1 MNERL
6 QIDGSTALK
15 KPVPRLITI
24 EPTKKTDEVK
34 LRVAAYT
41 RVSTSSDDQLNS
53 FAAQNQYY
61 TTRISENQNWE
72 MVDIYADEGISGTA
86 IRKRTEFQ
94 RMIADCRKGKIDRIL
109 VKSISRFARNT
120 AECLMTL
127 RELKLLG
134 VSVFFE
140 KEIIDT
146 AGTSGELLTALFA
159 SFAQLESENI
169 SGNMRWGIQA
179 RMKEGNFVPSHQPY
193 GYQLIDHEIVI
204 DAPRAKV
211 VCEIFHRYLSGQNT
225 WEIAELLN
233 RMQIEHPDIGERVW
247 THKAI
252 ARILKN
258 EKYIGDSLWQKTYR
272 TDTLPA
278 KEHSNR
284 GEQPQYYAY
293 NTHPAII
300 DKAVFENTQQLIAS
314 RRRSSQAD
322 PHNSQPLD
330 QAKIICAHCGRSLR
344 KKITNGK
351 TYRVCRTHDA
361 NAESCQLRPVLA
373 ESLCDAFLRL
383 YFNLKHQGN
392 SLLEEIVASL
402 QTIRSSR
409 MLWSEDVIALN
420 KEISDLSSQNQ
431 MLARLNQ
438 QGLIDPDI
446 FICQSNELTKQIRET
461 KRKKERLLDQDG
473 DCTLNQTQELLDVLA
488 SGPHIL
494 ESFDTEIFQELVD
507 SIFVES
513 NAGVRFRLKNGL
525 ELTETIERTVR

>member
-24 EPTKKTDEVK
+24 EPTKKTESIK

-61 TTRISENQNWE
+61 TTRIAENQNWE
-72 MVDIYADEGISGTA
+72 LVDIYADEGISGTS

-120 AECLMTL
+120 AECLVTL

-134 VSVFFE
+134 VSVSFE
-140 KEIIDT
+140 KENIDT
-146 AGTSGELLTALFA
+146 AGTSGELLTAPFA
-159 SFAQLESENI
+159 SFAQMESESI

-179 RMKEGNFVPSHQPY
+179 RMKEGSFIPSHQPY
-193 GYQLIDHEIVI
+193 GSQLIDHEIVI
-204 DAPRAKV
+204 DASRAKV
-211 VCEIFHRYLSGQNT
+211 VTEIFQQYLSGKNT
-225 WEIAELLN
+225 WEIAELIN
-233 RMQIEHPDIGERVW
+233 RMQLEHPEIENRVW

-258 EKYIGDSLWQKTYR
+258 EKYTGNSLWQKTYR
-272 TDTLPA
+272 TDTLPT
-278 KEHSNR
+278 KEYNNH

-293 NTHPAII
+293 STHPAII
-300 DKAVFENTQQLIAS
+300 DKTVFENVQKLIAS
-314 RRRSSQAD
+314 RRRHCQTELRSG
-322 PHNSQPLD
+322 QPLD
-330 QAKIICAHCGRSLR
+330 QTKIICGRCGRRLR

-361 NAESCQLRPVLA
+361 NAESCKLRPVLE

-420 KEISDLSSQNQ
+420 KEISNLSSQNQ

-488 SGPHIL
+488 SGPDIL
-494 ESFDTEIFQELVD
+494 ESFDAEIFQELVD

-513 NAGVRFRLKNGL
+513 NASVRFRLKNGL